1 MLGELD
7 LAPDAEDLVG
17 TRGRLTVAEHV
28 RVATDEL
35 VVEVAADIGKGELA
49 RVLGDL
55 RVEQHL
61 HEHVAELLAQVRGIA
76 GLDGVDDL
84 VGLLDH
90 VLLDGG
96 VGLLLVPGA
105 AVGLA
110 QAPDGARGLL
120 ERALAARG
128 VGAQQSLGVGERGG
142 GVVAAAQRG
151 E

>member
-17 TRGRLTVAEHV
+17 TRGRLAVAEHV

-35 VVEVAADIGKGELA
+35 VVEVAADVGKGELA

-84 VGLLDH
+84 EGLLDH
-90 VLLDGG
+90 VLLD
-96 VGLLLVPGA
+96 
-105 AVGLA
+105 
-110 QAPDGARGLL
+110 
-120 ERALAARG
+120 
-128 VGAQQSLGVGERGG
+128 
-142 GVVAAAQRG
+142 
-151 E
+151 

>member
-84 VGLLDH
+84 EGLLDH
-90 VLLDGG
+90 VLLD
-96 VGLLLVPGA
+96 
-105 AVGLA
+105 
-110 QAPDGARGLL
+110 
-120 ERALAARG
+120 
-128 VGAQQSLGVGERGG
+128 
-142 GVVAAAQRG
+142 
-151 E
+151 